1 MRSPVEEWRRTIAAR
16 RLPEASPL
24 RTTGDCRTF
33 SDVPSENVPATASPD
48 RRTRKRAARRDA
60 LLDLA
65 ADLVEQHGVDGV
77 TMAAL
82 ADAADYA
89 PASLYTY
96 FRSRSAL
103 MAALQQRALATL
115 AEVGRT
121 HLDSWNAELG
131 AVTGEDTSELR
142 VTALARLLAF
152 SDLFLTAPEHH
163 PREFRLQQQLLVHS
177 GVEDT
182 ADAVTVVP
190 AAMEVLEV
198 PRRLLADA
206 VAAGAL
212 REHEHRTDPIGE
224 PLDGHVLRTFAWVV
238 AMNGALM
245 VDSLSTGLPSTGGAL
260 GAELTSSLLLGWG
273 AHPDELRRATALAG
287 TLRRPHDGRP

>member
-1 MRSPVEEWRRTIAAR
+1 MA
-16 RLPEASPL
+16 
-24 RTTGDCRTF
+24 
-33 SDVPSENVPATASPD
+33 SENVPATVSPD

-65 ADLVEQHGVDGV
+65 ADLVERHGVDGV

-82 ADAADYA
+82 AEAADYA

-115 AEVGRT
+115 ADVART
-121 HLDSWNAELG
+121 HLEGWDSALPE
-131 AVTGEDTSELR
+131 ATGSDPSASR
-142 VTALARLLAF
+142 VAALARLLAF

-190 AAMEVLEV
+190 AAMEVLDV
-198 PRRLLADA
+198 PRQLLAEA

-212 REHEHRTDPIGE
+212 REHEDRRDPIGE
-224 PLDGHVLRTFAWVV
+224 PLDGHVLRTFAWIV

-273 AHPDELRRATALAG
+273 ADPEQLTRATEVAAELRRSADGRTRDPKAG
-287 TLRRPHDGRP
+287 DGRPR